1 MNIVVVGSLNMDL
14 VVRLPKIPRPG
25 ETLLG
30 GIFHTYPGG
39 KGANQAVAASR
50 LGGHVTMVGC
60 VGEDSF
66 GRELINTLSNEG
78 IDTSHI
84 YVQRESSTGVALIQ
98 VDDQAQNSIA
108 VASGANYFL
117 SSSYVE
123 KAMQAIEKIDVV
135 VMPLEIPL
143 EAIYTAALIANR
155 RGAKVILNPAPA
167 QDLASDLLS
176 KVDYLIPNE
185 FEVAIMTG
193 IQIESTADALRAA
206 QQLFYNGVK
215 NLIVTLGDKGSV
227 VFDGKTNENVNI
239 PAWKVQ
245 AVDTTAAGDCFIGA
259 LAVGLSEGKSIIN
272 AAKFASAAAAVSV
285 TRVGAQPSLPNFDE
299 VIQFM
304 KEGNQLL

>member
-1 MNIVVVGSLNMDL
+1 MDL